1 MSRACPNYISLIPML
16 MSLRFVAS
24 FHNALRRITQSR
36 MTAIDPSIFP
46 LLFPSCTRYRNVED
60 WKEDVLSANLGGDV
74 EVSVVSVIQL
84 KYKADQ
90 EHEKTVIKLKVVRR
104 DGDSDSTQ
112 YTWVTTERGA
122 ELDDVERSFSS
133 LPSPATRC
141 TSCAVF
147 KLVSAGDIPAVDRVV
162 TPATIG
168 RLTFEEFIKKQK
180 RTHIILCKIT
190 LNRPMNLAQLSIL
203 LDTIHNFSSQ
213 YDSLKFNC
221 YWYTFT
227 LGEVIRLGF
236 DGLVSSNEEV
246 GKRGFCSL
254 LELRKENSVDP
265 VMVAYQAAWK
275 ISEQRIAEN
284 KRVQRSEIADSVQ
297 LQRQL
302 DAERVQSALVRE
314 ALEQSEQ
321 DREQAQRDRERA
333 EQERAEYEAQLEA
346 ALQKLARL
354 QAL

>member
-1 MSRACPNYISLIPML
+1 MA
-16 MSLRFVAS
+16 
-24 FHNALRRITQSR
+24 
-36 MTAIDPSIFP
+36 AIDSSIFP

-60 WKEDVLSANLGGDV
+60 WKEDVLSANLAGDV

-84 KYKADQ
+84 KYKGDQ
-90 EHEKTVIKLKVVRR
+90 EHEKTVIKLKVVPRN
-104 DGDSDSTQ
+104 GDSDSTQ

-122 ELDDVERSFSS
+122 ELDDIERSFSS
-133 LPSPATRC
+133 LPPPATQC

-147 KLVSAGDIPAVDRVV
+147 KLVSASDIPAVDRVV
-162 TPATIG
+162 TPAAIG
-168 RLTFEEFIKKQK
+168 RLTFEEFMKKQK
-180 RTHIILCKIT
+180 KTHIILCKIT
-190 LNRPMNLAQLSIL
+190 LNRPMNLAQLSVL
-203 LDTIHNFSSQ
+203 LDAIHNFSSQ

-246 GKRGFCSL
+246 RKRGFCGL
-254 LELRKENSVDP
+254 LDLRKENSVDP

-275 ISEQRIAEN
+275 LNEGRIAEN
-284 KRVQRSEIADSVQ
+284 KRVQKLEVGDSVQ

-321 DREQAQRDRERA
+321 DREQAQRDREQAQRDQERA
-333 EQERAEYEAQLEA
+333 EHAQERAERERAEYEAQLEA
-346 ALQKLARL
+346 ALQELARL